1 MRWSL
6 SPLVAIL
13 IVCSPPAFADVRGDC
28 LAHRDYEVRIK
39 SCSEIIHSEPDNAIA
54 YHNRGIAHQSK
65 GDLERALADF
75 DKAIQ
80 LDPSYRSAYDARGR
94 IYATKG
100 DYARALADVTRAS
113 ELAVKT
119 TSALPAKTSERPPW
133 KARPHARVHK
143 TSKVAGLP
151 VPKPAKQVSRE
162 AWQLASAPA
171 ATADDSC
178 GDASADYPK
187 WDPPHE
193 SPR

>member
-6 SPLVAIL
+6 PLVAIL
-13 IVCSPPAFADVRGDC
+13 IVSSPPAFADVKGDC
-28 LAHRDYEVRIK
+28 LAHRDYDVRIK

-65 GDLERALADF
+65 GDLEHALADY

-100 DYARALADVTRAS
+100 DYARALADVTRAT

-119 TSALPAKTSERPPW
+119 TSALAAKISERPPW
-133 KARPHARVHK
+133 KARPHASVHK
-143 TSKVAGLP
+143 TSTTTEASG
-151 VPKPAKQVSRE
+151 PKPAAQVSRE

-171 ATADDSC
+171 AKVDNFC
-178 GDASADYPK
+178 GSADYPK